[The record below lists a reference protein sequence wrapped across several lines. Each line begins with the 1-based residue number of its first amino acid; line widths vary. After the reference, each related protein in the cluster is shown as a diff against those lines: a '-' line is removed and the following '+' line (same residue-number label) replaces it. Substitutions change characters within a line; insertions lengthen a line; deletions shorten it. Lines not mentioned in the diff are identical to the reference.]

1 MSLSCPS
8 SRQIK
13 RWLLYAVAL
22 VVVSAAVVLSVSR
35 VLISNV
41 ESYRV
46 DIENLA
52 SAYLAHAVKIESIDA
67 RISGLKPV
75 LVFNQVRLMDKT
87 GQREIVSFSEAEVSL
102 DIYQSWRQQ
111 QLVPSEIVIAGIE
124 LAVTRLSNDTI
135 LIQDLEIDSLATQQ
149 ESDIRDEFDLTDW
162 LFQHSHLAIKDSVV
176 IWKDQKTGLQSL
188 RFDDVNLQLQN
199 NERQHTLSG
208 KIALPRQVGKKF
220 EIAISIDG
228 NVRLPTTWQGQLF
241 LRADDV
247 NLHHLGNYL
256 EFEKT
261 TIHNGRGDFALWA
274 DINKGR
280 VEHFSADVAL
290 HSLDLEA
297 PYLRQRTRMD
307 LLSGLFDFANHK
319 AGWSLAIDRFQLVDT
334 GIVWPVTRL
343 GIRQEDA
350 NESGPA
356 SLKLT
361 AAYFRLQDIS
371 RLLVATTLLPTD
383 INSWLRQASP
393 SGDVINLQLQTL
405 LETDAPVYEAQAQI
419 HKLSL
424 HKTDSSPGIRALDI
438 AVWAN
443 ETHGQATVSAQK
455 SEIDMPALFRKPLPL
470 DQFSAM
476 AAWQMEAEGWQVRVD
491 DIRVVNRDLAVQ
503 GQLKIDLPEKAAMF
517 LDLQIHANKVNSAN
531 KNRYLPVHIMD
542 KDLVAW
548 LEKADMQ
555 GTVNSTDVVFHGRV
569 DRFPYVKPSGQFMVE
584 FSSDDLAIEYL
595 PGWPGIRQA
604 AVSAHFDSRGVR
616 IDIRKGKIL
625 QTRLTPSRVR
635 IADYTNP
642 VLDIEGQASGP
653 LGDVFH
659 FVSHSPVLPKSKKT
673 VARLRIKG
681 SAKTRIKV
689 QMPLADN
696 TRKIM
701 DLNYAGSVEVDKG
714 AIDVWNGK
722 LQVDRLKGKLTFDKQ
737 GEQARNVSGRLYGY
751 DALFDIITRKVG
763 ETPVVSLTAR
773 SRLDMGK
780 VLKKAAL
787 PGAEHFT
794 GLSDWQGV
802 WTPGYRHK
810 GRDIPTSLT
819 LISNLQGMAV
829 QLPAPLNKVAGKE
842 KEFSINMQF
851 VDDVRTRIKLQY
863 NNDVTSI
870 MDISDGQLQKMAMH
884 FGLGQVKLPD
894 DDLIRL
900 TGSTSELNISR
911 WQALIRE
918 LTPGFRSDRP
928 PLPVELDMTRLVL
941 VSEKDGSGK
950 PAQQS
955 VRPRDVPLFS
965 GVVRQLSYNGTQFGK
980 MQILTRRTRR
990 GIQLET
996 LKLVSPLHTVEARGH
1011 WSSGL
1016 LGNVSQLEFD
1026 VSSPDAGRMM
1036 DNLGYSVVIK
1046 GGQLKMNG
1054 TLGWSASPFGV
1065 SLENIM
1071 GKLHLELK
1079 DGVITNIDAGAGR
1092 LLGLFSL
1099 SALPRRLALDFKD
1112 TFDEGF
1118 SFDRIT
1124 GDMELKEG
1132 NAFTENLQTTS
1143 PVADITVTGRTGY
1156 VKQDFDQVITVIPE
1170 LGGTL
1175 PIAGGL
1181 IFGLQVG
1188 ALIALLDTVMGS
1200 ELDKANMRQYHVGGS
1215 WEKPVITVLKSPEE
1229 FPLYEEDEE

>member
-1 MSLSCPS
+1 MSLPCPS
-8 SRQIK
+8 GRQIK
-13 RWLLYAVAL
+13 RWLLYVVAL
-22 VVVSAAVVLSVSR
+22 VVVSAAVVLSISR

-111 QLVPSEIVIAGIE
+111 QLVPSEVVIAGIE

-135 LIQDLEIDSLATQQ
+135 LIQDLELGALPARQ
-149 ESDIRDEFDLTDW
+149 ETDVPDEFDLTDW

-199 NERQHTLSG
+199 NDRQHTLSG

-241 LRADDV
+241 LRAEDV
-247 NLHHLGNYL
+247 NLYHLGNYL

-319 AGWSLAIDRFQLVDT
+319 SGWSLAIDRFQLVDS

-343 GIRQEDA
+343 GIRQVDA
-350 NESGPA
+350 NESKPA

-371 RLLVATTLLPTD
+371 RLLTATTLLPPD

-393 SGDVINLQLQTL
+393 SGDVINLQLQTQ
-405 LETDAPVYEAQAQI
+405 LETDTPDYEAQARI
-419 HKLSL
+419 HKLAI
-424 HKTDSSPGIRALDI
+424 HKTDTSPGVRGLDI
-438 AVWAN
+438 SVWAD
-443 ETHGQATVSAQK
+443 ETHGQATLSAQK
-455 SEIDMPALFRKPLPL
+455 SVIDIPDLFRKTLLL
-470 DQFSAM
+470 DQFSAL
-476 AAWQMEAEGWQVRVD
+476 AAWQKAADGWQVRVD
-491 DIRVVNRDLAVQ
+491 DLKVANRDLSAQ
-503 GQLKIDLPEKAAMF
+503 GQMKIDLPEKAAMF
-517 LDLQIHANKVNSAN
+517 LDLQIHASNVNSAK
-531 KNRYLPVHIMD
+531 KNRYLPVYIMD
-542 KDLVAW
+542 KELVDW
-548 LEKADMQ
+548 LEHADMH
-555 GTVNSTDVVFHGRV
+555 GIVDSTDVIFHGRV
-569 DRFPYVKPSGQFMVE
+569 DRFPYVKPRGQFMVE

-604 AVSAHFDSRGVR
+604 TVNAHFDSMGVR
-616 IDIRKGKIL
+616 IDIRKGTIL
-625 QTRLTPSRVR
+625 QTRLAPSRVR
-635 IADYTNP
+635 IADYINP
-642 VLDIEGQASGP
+642 VLDIEGRASGP
-653 LGDVFH
+653 LRDVFR
-659 FVSHSPVLPKSKKT
+659 FVSHSPVLPGSKKT
-673 VARLRIKG
+673 VARLGIKG
-681 SAKTRIKV
+681 SAKTQIKV
-689 QMPLADN
+689 QMPLAEN

-722 LQVDRLKGKLTFDKQ
+722 LQVDRLKGKLIFDKQ
-737 GEQARNVSGRLYGY
+737 GEQARNVTGRLYGY
-751 DALFDIITRKVG
+751 EALFDIITRKVG
-763 ETPVVSLTAR
+763 ETPIISLTAR
-773 SRLDMGK
+773 SRLDIGK

-787 PGAEHFT
+787 PGADYLH

-810 GRDIPTSLT
+810 DRDIPTSLT
-819 LISNLQGMAV
+819 LISGLQGMTV
-829 QLPAPLNKVAGKE
+829 QLPAPLSKVAEKE

-851 VDDVRTRIKLQY
+851 VDDVSTRIKVQY
-863 NNDVTSI
+863 DGDVTSI
-870 MDISDGQLQKMAMH
+870 MDVSDGHLQKMAMH
-884 FGLGQVKLPD
+884 FGLGQAKLPD
-894 DDLIRL
+894 NEVIRL

-911 WQALIRE
+911 WQALVRE
-918 LTPGFRSDRP
+918 LKLGVNSGRQ

-941 VSEKDGSGK
+941 VSENDDSGK
-950 PAQQS
+950 TAQQS
-955 VRPRDVPLFS
+955 IRPRDVPLFS
-965 GVVRQLSYNGTQFGK
+965 GVIRQFSYNGIQFGK
-980 MQILTRRTRR
+980 MEILTRRTRR
-990 GIQLET
+990 GIQLEM
-996 LKLVSPLHTVEARGH
+996 LKLVSPLHTLEAKGH

-1054 TLGWSASPFGV
+1054 TLGWSASPFDV

-1112 TFDEGF
+1112 TFDDGF
-1118 SFDRIT
+1118 SFDLIT

-1143 PVADITVTGRTGY
+1143 PVADILVTGRTGY
-1156 VKQDFDQVITVIPE
+1156 VTHDFDQVITVIPE
-1170 LGGTL
+1170 LGGSL

-1215 WEKPVITVLKSPEE
+1215 WENPVITVLKSPEE